1 MCLREILILALILVW
16 FQKLGEKVL
25 VVELELGLELRSVQM
40 ILG

>member
-1 MCLREILILALILVW
+1 MREILILALILVW

-25 VVELELGLELRSVQM
+25 VPELELGLELRSVQM

>member
-1 MCLREILILALILVW
+1 MREILILALILVW

>member
-1 MCLREILILALILVW
+1 MREILILALILVW
-16 FQKLGEKVL
+16 FQKLGDEKVL